1 MLLDILS
8 FFSQNVNNHLSLVI
22 TLHPLNSNSITNNKT
37 VRCPYT
43 ETISRI
49 TYYLNNSYLS
59 LYINM
64 CWRQTYLI
72 AGYAVCTLANV
83 LIYADDAAHTLPEHP
98 LIEITK
104 YRKQRTYSK
113 VFWYF
118 QKLI

>member
-1 MLLDILS
+1 MIYILYLVHRKCSPCKKFFLITKSITFALYSSCALDILS

-49 TYYLNNSYLS
+49 TEYLNNSYLS

-72 AGYAVCTLANV
+72 AGYAVCTLAN
-83 LIYADDAAHTLPEHP
+83 AH
-98 LIEITK
+98 IC
-104 YRKQRTYSK
+104 
-113 VFWYF
+113 
-118 QKLI
+118 